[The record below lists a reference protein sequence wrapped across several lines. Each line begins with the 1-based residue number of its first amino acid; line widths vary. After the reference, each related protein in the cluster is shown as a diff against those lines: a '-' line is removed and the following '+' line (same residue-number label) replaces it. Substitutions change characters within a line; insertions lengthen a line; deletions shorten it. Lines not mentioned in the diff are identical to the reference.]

1 MSLIRRNALHILI
14 GSVIAVIGGE
24 AVATTGPTLK
34 CTLVGQKIV
43 FRGYSYR
50 CIKSRGKLIWKKGAP
65 VPMATP
71 SPTATAPS
79 PTATATATPS
89 PTATATATHS
99 PTATATHSPTATA
112 TATPSPTA
120 ASKGVVIANSSQ
132 ISEGAVRIIEAKD
145 NNGNVQSFAIS
156 RFGGKITVL
165 STVCTHQGC
174 LVQAA
179 SSDLVCPCHDS
190 KFSGFDGAVQ
200 RGPAVRGLAVFR
212 SLEEDGEIIL
222 IK

>member
-24 AVATTGPTLK
+24 AVAATGPTLK
-34 CTLVGQKIV
+34 CTLGGQKIV

-71 SPTATAPS
+71 SPTAS
-79 PTATATATPS
+79 ATPS
-89 PTATATATHS
+89 PTAS
-99 PTATATHSPTATA
+99 
-112 TATPSPTA
+112 ATPSPTA

-145 NNGNVQSFAIS
+145 NNGNVQSFALS

-174 LVQAA
+174 LVQA
-179 SSDLVCPCHDS
+179 SSTDLVCPCHDS

-200 RGPAVRGLAVFR
+200 RGPAVRGLTVFR
-212 SLEEDGEIIL
+212 SLEEGGEIIL